1 AMPPGRGDPGWRRN
15 HMCTESRFWRVAMAL
30 ALSGLALGACAPPAP
45 PPPAASS
52 AAPAPGADPRNAANA
67 APAQVPPPAATT
79 LLYGQQGGD
88 IAYYWQL
95 YVAQDQGLLQDEAI
109 DLDVIATR
117 TTPETTQDIVTG
129 ALHLSA
135 TTPSSAILARQQ
147 DPTAPLTIVAGAM
160 DKITST
166 VIGAPSVRTIADI
179 RGKSV
184 GTGALRTT
192 STYLMRQLFR
202 DRGGLVD
209 ERDYAFVQIGS
220 TGDRLAALMSGGIA
234 ASDMS
239 QPRDFQLMDQGY
251 HLLGSLS
258 D

>member
-1 AMPPGRGDPGWRRN
+1 G
-15 HMCTESRFWRVAMAL
+15 
-30 ALSGLALGACAPPAP
+30 
-45 PPPAASS
+45 
-52 AAPAPGADPRNAANA
+52 
-67 APAQVPPPAATT
+67 
-79 LLYGQQGGD
+79 
-88 IAYYWQL
+88 
-95 YVAQDQGLLQDEAI
+95 
-109 DLDVIATR
+109 
-117 TTPETTQDIVTG
+117 TTPETTQDIVPG

-147 DPTAPLTIVAGAM
+147 DPTAPLTIVAGSM

-202 DRGGLVD
+202 NRGGLVA

-220 TGDRLAALMSGGIA
+220 RGDGRAGPWGAGVPPPAWG
-234 ASDMS
+234 
-239 QPRDFQLMDQGY
+239 QPRDFQVWDQAD
-251 HLLGSLS
+251 HQLGPLS
-258 D
+258 